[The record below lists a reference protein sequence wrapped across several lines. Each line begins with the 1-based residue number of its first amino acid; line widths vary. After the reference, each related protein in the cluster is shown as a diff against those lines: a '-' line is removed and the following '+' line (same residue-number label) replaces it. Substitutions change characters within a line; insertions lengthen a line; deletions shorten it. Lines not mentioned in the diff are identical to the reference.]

1 MRLSS
6 HVCQT
11 SSHQDAWLGIE
22 GPLPKWLSH
31 MVASWCWLLAGGLR
45 SPMFESFHKSE
56 WVSQSTRSEGA
67 SAMQKLFFLWPSLE
81 SQAASSPSCLS
92 THVQQLSSAWEETTQ
107 GMKIRRWGSWEA
119 FWRLAT
125 THPFLSAFTSLS
137 ATQSF
142 FLRPPLLLQWPF
154 AQCPFWGL

>member
-1 MRLSS
+1 MYARPLVTRMLGWEWRVPFQSDSLTWWQVGAGSWQEASGPRCLNLS
-6 HVCQT
+6 T
-11 SSHQDAWLGIE
+11 N
-22 GPLPKWLSH
+22 
-31 MVASWCWLLAGGLR
+31 R
-45 SPMFESFHKSE
+45 SEFP
-56 WVSQSTRSEGA
+56 QSTRSEGA